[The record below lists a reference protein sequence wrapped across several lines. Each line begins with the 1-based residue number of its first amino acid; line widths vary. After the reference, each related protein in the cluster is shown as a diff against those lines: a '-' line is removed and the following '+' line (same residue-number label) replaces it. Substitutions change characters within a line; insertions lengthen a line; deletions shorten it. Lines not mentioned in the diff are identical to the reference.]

1 MITEIKGSDRTLEA
15 NMNQFEAVENMDA
28 YNELAN
34 AVVVLACNDYRNYKK
49 NFHKNQDVLAYINQR
64 LADVEENTEQ
74 HYNLQ
79 IVQEDTERDQRLLQS
94 KIAEIEKFLHSQYGM
109 TLSHGLGDVILEKI
123 QNEYPTTEPSAERGY
138 ALFKKKEKK
147 MQERIKKLFERGKR

>member
-1 MITEIKGSDRTLEA
+1 
-15 NMNQFEAVENMDA
+15 MNQFEAVENMDA

-64 LADVEENTEQ
+64 LAEVKENTEQ

-109 TLSHGLGDVILEKI
+109 
-123 QNEYPTTEPSAERGY
+123 R
-138 ALFKKKEKK
+138 
-147 MQERIKKLFERGKR
+147 

>member
-1 MITEIKGSDRTLEA
+1 
-15 NMNQFEAVENMDA
+15 MNQFEAVENMDA

-34 AVVVLACNDYRNYKK
+34 AVVVLACNDYRYYKK
-49 NFHKNQDVLAYINQR
+49 NFHENQDVLAYINQR
-64 LADVEENTEQ
+64 LPEVEEYTEQ

-79 IVQEDTERDQRLLQS
+79 IVQEDTEREQRLLQS

-109 TLSHGLGDVILEKI
+109 MLSHGLGDVILEKI
-123 QNEYPTTEPSAERGY
+123 KKEHPTTEPSAERGY

-147 MQERIKKLFERGKR
+147 MQERLKKLFERGNK